1 MLTLGIETSCDETSV
16 AVVGD
21 GRKVLSNLI
30 HSQVDVHSE
39 FGGVVPELAAR
50 DHLERLP
57 HLLDVALDQAGIK
70 PSDLDLLAVTRGPG
84 LVGCLL
90 VGVGVGEG
98 LAAAWSKPLT
108 GVNHL
113 WGHIYAAM
121 LSRGDLEPPLLGLVV
136 SGAHSDLVRMPEHG
150 RFEVIGRTRDDAAGE
165 AFDKAAR
172 MLGLGYPGGPALDKL
187 ARTGDARRQKLP
199 QPSLAG
205 LEYSFSG
212 LKTALLY
219 RLRDLGESVTPQDK
233 ADLAASFERS
243 VVESLLEKLDQA
255 LSASPYPEV
264 VVSGGVAANT
274 LLRKR
279 ATEVVGTRAR
289 LTMPPLELCTDNAAM
304 IAAAGY
310 FSQFTSPP
318 RGEDESS
325 YFTSPPRE
333 EVESR
338 YFTSPPHGEDESS
351 YFTSPPRGEVESR
364 LRLSGGAVGPVL
376 VDPSLGW

>member
-1 MLTLGIETSCDETSV
+1 MGKYPAQPGDGAEMTLTLGIETSCDETSV
-16 AVVGD
+16 AVVED
-21 GRKVLSNLI
+21 GRRVLSNVI
-30 HSQVDVHSE
+30 HSQVDLHRE

-57 HLLDVALDQAGIK
+57 HLLDMALEKAGVK
-70 PSDLDLLAVTRGPG
+70 TDDLDLLAVTRGPG

-121 LSRGDLEPPLLGLVV
+121 LTRPDLEPPLLGLVV

-165 AFDKAAR
+165 AFDKAAG
-172 MLGLGYPGGPALDKL
+172 MLGLGFPGGPALDRL
-187 ARTGDARRQKLP
+187 ARKGDPRRRPLP
-199 QPSLAG
+199 RPSLPG

-219 RLRDLGESVTPQDK
+219 RLRDLGENVTDQDR
-233 ADLAASFERS
+233 ADLAAAFEQS
-243 VVESLLEKLDQA
+243 VVESLLEKLDAA
-255 LSASPYPEV
+255 LDQEPAGEV
-264 VVSGGVAANT
+264 VGAGGVAADS
-274 LLRKR
+274 LLRER
-279 ATEVVGTRAR
+279 AAEGVAGRAR

-304 IAAAGY
+304 IAAAGSY
-310 FSQFTSPP
+310 GPP
-318 RGEDESS
+318 ASTD
-325 YFTSPPRE
+325 
-333 EVESR
+333 
-338 YFTSPPHGEDESS
+338 
-351 YFTSPPRGEVESR
+351 
-364 LRLSGGAVGPVL
+364 
-376 VDPSLGW
+376 VDPSLSW

>member
-1 MLTLGIETSCDETSV
+1 
-16 AVVGD
+16 VVQD

-30 HSQVDVHSE
+30 HSQVDVHKE

-57 HLLDVALDQAGIK
+57 HLLDLALEQAGVK

-98 LAAAWSKPLT
+98 LAAAWSKPIT

-121 LSRGDLEPPLLGLVV
+121 LSRPDLEPPLLGLVV

-172 MLGLGYPGGPALDKL
+172 MLGLGFPGGPALDKV
-187 ARTGDARRQKLP
+187 ARKGDPRRQRLP
-199 QPSLAG
+199 RPSLPG

-219 RLRDLGESVTPQDK
+219 RLRDLGDSVTEQDK
-233 ADLAASFERS
+233 ADLAAAFEES
-243 VVESLLEKLDQA
+243 VVESLLEKLDLA
-255 LSASPYPEV
+255 LDTEPYQEV
-264 VVSGGVAANT
+264 VVAGGVAANT

-279 ATEVVGTRAR
+279 AAEVVEGRAR

-304 IAAAGY
+304 IAAAGHY
-310 FSQFTSPP
+310 
-318 RGEDESS
+318 
-325 YFTSPPRE
+325 
-333 EVESR
+333 
-338 YFTSPPHGEDESS
+338 
-351 YFTSPPRGEVESR
+351 
-364 LRLSGGAVGPVL
+364 GARHFAE
-376 VDPSLGW
+376 VDPSLSW

>member
-1 MLTLGIETSCDETSV
+1 MALTLGIETSCDETSV
-16 AVVGD
+16 AVVDD
-21 GRKVLSNLI
+21 GRKVLSNVI
-30 HSQVDVHSE
+30 HSQVEIHRD

-57 HLLDVALDQAGIK
+57 SLLDLALDKAGIK
-70 PSDLDLLAVTRGPG
+70 PADVDRLAVTRGPG

-98 LAAAWSKPLT
+98 LAAAWDRPIT

-121 LSRGDLEPPLLGLVV
+121 LTRPDLEPPLLGLVV

-172 MLGLGYPGGPALDKL
+172 MLGLGFPGGPALDRL
-187 ARTGDARRQKLP
+187 ARKGDPRRQPLP
-199 QPSLAG
+199 RPSLPG

-219 RLRDLGESVTPQDK
+219 RLRDLGEAVTDQDR
-233 ADLAASFERS
+233 ADLAAAFEQS
-243 VVESLLEKLDQA
+243 VVESLLAKLDQA
-255 LSASPYPEV
+255 LDQAETDEV
-264 VVSGGVAANT
+264 VVAGGVAANT

-279 ATEVVGTRAR
+279 AAELVEGRAR
-289 LTMPPLELCTDNAAM
+289 LTMPSLELCTDNAAM
-304 IAAAGY
+304 IAAAGHY
-310 FSQFTSPP
+310 TGRQPA
-318 RGEDESS
+318 E
-325 YFTSPPRE
+325 
-333 EVESR
+333 
-338 YFTSPPHGEDESS
+338 
-351 YFTSPPRGEVESR
+351 
-364 LRLSGGAVGPVL
+364 

>member
-1 MLTLGIETSCDETSV
+1 MTLTLGIETSCDETSV
-16 AVVGD
+16 AVVED
-21 GRKVLSNLI
+21 GRDVLSNVI
-30 HSQVDVHSE
+30 HTQTDLHKD

-57 HLLDVALDQAGIK
+57 SLLDLALEKAGVR
-70 PSDLDLLAVTRGPG
+70 PGDLDLLAVTRGPG

-98 LAAAWSKPLT
+98 LATAWGKPIT

-113 WGHIYAAM
+113 WGHIYAA
-121 LSRGDLEPPLLGLVV
+121 LLTRPDLEPPLLGLVV

-172 MLGLGYPGGPALDKL
+172 MLGLGFPGGPALDRL
-187 ARTGDARRQKLP
+187 ARKGDPKRQPLP
-199 QPSLAG
+199 QPSLPG

-219 RLRDLGESVTPQDK
+219 RLRDLGESVTEQDR

-255 LSASPYPEV
+255 LDGTPSSEV
-264 VVSGGVAANT
+264 VVAGGVAANT

-279 ATEVVGTRAR
+279 AAEVVGNRAR
-289 LTMPPLELCTDNAAM
+289 LTIPPLELCTDNAAM
-304 IAAAGY
+304 IAAAGHY
-310 FSQFTSPP
+310 
-318 RGEDESS
+318 
-325 YFTSPPRE
+325 
-333 EVESR
+333 
-338 YFTSPPHGEDESS
+338 
-351 YFTSPPRGEVESR
+351 
-364 LRLSGGAVGPVL
+364 GGRVPSE
-376 VDPSLGW
+376 VDPSLSW

>member
-1 MLTLGIETSCDETSV
+1 MQSRGLTFGIETSCDETSV
-16 AVVGD
+16 AVVEG
-21 GRKVLSNLI
+21 GRRILANVI
-30 HSQVDVHSE
+30 HSQVDVHKD

-57 HLLDVALDQAGIK
+57 HLLDLALQSANAK
-70 PSDLDLLAVTRGPG
+70 PEDIDLIAVTRGPG
-84 LVGCLL
+84 LAGCLL

-98 LAAAWSKPLT
+98 LATGWSRPIT

-121 LSRGDLEPPLLGLVV
+121 LTRRDLEPPLLGLVV

-150 RFEVIGRTRDDAAGE
+150 KFEVIGRTRDDAAGE

-172 MLGLGYPGGPALDKL
+172 MLGLGYPGGPALDRL
-187 ARTGDARRQKLP
+187 ARTGDARRQRLP
-199 QPSLAG
+199 KPSLEG

-219 RLRDLGESVTPQDK
+219 RLRDLGESVTAQDR

-255 LSASPYPEV
+255 LFESPYPEV

-279 ATEVVGTRAR
+279 AAEVVGGRAR

-304 IAAAGY
+304 IAAAGHY
-310 FSQFTSPP
+310 ST
-318 RGEDESS
+318 
-325 YFTSPPRE
+325 
-333 EVESR
+333 
-338 YFTSPPHGEDESS
+338 
-351 YFTSPPRGEVESR
+351 
-364 LRLSGGAVGPVL
+364 LVGLPAATI

>member
-1 MLTLGIETSCDETSV
+1 MTLTLGIETSCDETSV
-16 AVVGD
+16 AVVQD
-21 GRKVLSNLI
+21 GRKVLANVI
-30 HSQVDVHSE
+30 HSQVELHKD

-57 HLLDVALDQAGIK
+57 ELLDLALDSAGVK
-70 PSDLDLLAVTRGPG
+70 PPDLELLAVTRGPG

-98 LAAAWSKPLT
+98 LAAAWRKPLT

-121 LSRGDLEPPLLGLVV
+121 LTRSDLQPPLLGLVV

-150 RFEVIGRTRDDAAGE
+150 RFEVLGRTRDDAAGE

-172 MLGLGYPGGPALDKL
+172 MLGLGFPGGPALDRL
-187 ARTGDARRQKLP
+187 ARKGDPRRQPLP
-199 QPSLAG
+199 KPSLSG

-219 RLRDLGESVTPQDK
+219 RLRDLRDGITDQDR
-233 ADLAASFERS
+233 ADLAAAFEQS
-243 VVESLLEKLDQA
+243 VVESLLDKLDKA
-255 LSASPYPEV
+255 LDLFPTEEV
-264 VVSGGVAANT
+264 VIAGGVAANS

-279 ATEVVGTRAR
+279 GAEVVDGRAR

-304 IAAAGY
+304 IAAAGFY
-310 FSQFTSPP
+310 GG
-318 RGEDESS
+318 R
-325 YFTSPPRE
+325 
-333 EVESR
+333 
-338 YFTSPPHGEDESS
+338 HGAE
-351 YFTSPPRGEVESR
+351 
-364 LRLSGGAVGPVL
+364 
-376 VDPSLGW
+376 VDPSLGWSA

>member
-1 MLTLGIETSCDETSV
+1 MTLTLGIETSCDETSV
-16 AVVGD
+16 AVVEG
-21 GRKVLSNLI
+21 GRKVLANVI
-30 HSQVDVHSE
+30 HSQVDLHRE

-57 HLLDVALDQAGIK
+57 RLLDLALEEAQVQ
-70 PSDLDLLAVTRGPG
+70 PSDIDLLAVTRGPG

-98 LAAAWSKPLT
+98 LAAAWAKPLT

-121 LSRGDLEPPLLGLVV
+121 LTRPDLEPPLLGLVV

-172 MLGLGYPGGPALDKL
+172 MLGLGFPGGPALDRM
-187 ARTGDARRQKLP
+187 ARTGNPKRQPLP
-199 QPSLAG
+199 RPSLPG

-219 RLRDLGESVTPQDK
+219 RLRDLGESVTDQDR
-233 ADLAASFERS
+233 ADLAAAFEQS
-243 VVESLLEKLDQA
+243 VVESLLEKLDRA
-255 LSASPYPEV
+255 MREAPHLTEV
-264 VVSGGVAANT
+264 VVAGGVAANS
-274 LLRKR
+274 LLRTR
-279 ATEVVGTRAR
+279 AAELVEGRAR

-304 IAAAGY
+304 IAAAG
-310 FSQFTSPP
+310 
-318 RGEDESS
+318 S
-325 YFTSPPRE
+325 YA
-333 EVESR
+333 
-338 YFTSPPHGEDESS
+338 
-351 YFTSPPRGEVESR
+351 
-364 LRLSGGAVGPVL
+364 AVQPAE
-376 VDPSLGW
+376 VDPSLSW

>member
-1 MLTLGIETSCDETSV
+1 VGGRLIALTLGIETSCDETSV
-16 AVVGD
+16 AVVED
-21 GRKVLSNLI
+21 GRRVLSNVI
-30 HSQVDVHSE
+30 HSQVELHRE

-57 HLLDVALDQAGIK
+57 QLLDLALERAGAK
-70 PSDLDLLAVTRGPG
+70 PQDIDLIAATRGPG
-84 LVGCLL
+84 LAGCLL

-98 LAAAWSKPLT
+98 LAAAWEKPLT

-121 LSRGDLEPPLLGLVV
+121 LARRELEPPLLGLVV

-172 MLGLGYPGGPALDKL
+172 MLGLGYPGGPALDRL
-187 ARTGDARRQKLP
+187 ARTGDARRQPLP
-199 QPSLAG
+199 KPSLPG

-219 RLRDLGESVTPQDK
+219 RLRDLGDTVTEQDK
-233 ADLAASFERS
+233 ADLAAGFEHS
-243 VVESLLEKLDQA
+243 VVESLLEKLDAA
-255 LSASPYPEV
+255 LTNHPYREV

-274 LLRKR
+274 LLRRR
-279 ATEVVGTRAR
+279 AAEVVGERAR

-304 IAAAGY
+304 IAAAG
-310 FSQFTSPP
+310 FLTSPP
-318 RGEDESS
+318 PSR
-325 YFTSPPRE
+325 SPGR
-333 EVESR
+333 
-338 YFTSPPHGEDESS
+338 SPAQPA
-351 YFTSPPRGEVESR
+351 
-364 LRLSGGAVGPVL
+364 GGGLPAPIT